1 MRFLTC
7 VKSELEENQM
17 EHIPNIDMIKTGQN
31 IIRLREENNMSVKDL
46 QDIFGFTTPQAIYKW
61 QQGAT
66 LPSIDNLVMLAKVFQ
81 VHIED
86 IIVTDE

>member
-1 MRFLTC
+1 
-7 VKSELEENQM
+7 M
-17 EHIPNIDMIKTGQN
+17 EHIPNIDMIRTGQN

-46 QDIFGFTTPQAIYKW
+46 QDIFGFTTPQALYKW

-86 IIVTDE
+86 IIVTDEDKAV

>member
-1 MRFLTC
+1 
-7 VKSELEENQM
+7 M

-31 IIRLREENNMSVKDL
+31 IIRLREANNMSVKDL

-66 LPSIDNLVMLAKVFQ
+66 LPSIDNLVMLAKVFN
-81 VHIED
+81 VHMED
-86 IIVTDE
+86 IIVTDENKNALKKVVR